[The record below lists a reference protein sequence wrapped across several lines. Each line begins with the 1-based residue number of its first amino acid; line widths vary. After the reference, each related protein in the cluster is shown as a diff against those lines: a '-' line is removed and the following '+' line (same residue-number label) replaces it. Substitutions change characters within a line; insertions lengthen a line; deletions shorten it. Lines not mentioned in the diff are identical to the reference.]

1 MSNPTPPSR
10 LKVTNLQKSFDD
22 LVILRNITFELFR
35 GGSFV
40 IIGGS
45 GSGKSVLLKCISGL
59 YQFDSG
65 EIELDGNIL
74 ATKATGKRP
83 YSCKKLGYIFQ
94 NAALFDSLTVLENT
108 MFGVKNILK
117 LSKRD
122 SEDLAFEKLS
132 LVGINRKTG
141 DLYPSEISTGLR
153 KAVALARTLAMGS
166 DIILFDEP
174 TTGLDPIM
182 SKKINDL
189 IIKCIQTES
198 LTAVTITHDME
209 SAKRLG
215 DKIAMLY
222 AGELIWTGKPSEI
235 KNTDNAIVQQFT
247 NGHIDG
253 PISLMDFPIS
263 EK

>member
-1 MSNPTPPSR
+1 MSH
-10 LKVTNLQKSFDD
+10 
-22 LVILRNITFELFR
+22 
-35 GGSFV
+35 
-40 IIGGS
+40 
-45 GSGKSVLLKCISGL
+45 
-59 YQFDSG
+59 
-65 EIELDGNIL
+65 
-74 ATKATGKRP
+74 
-83 YSCKKLGYIFQ
+83 
-94 NAALFDSLTVLENT
+94 
-108 MFGVKNILK
+108 ILK

>member
-1 MSNPTPPSR
+1 MSSLPTPPR
-10 LKVTNLQKSFDD
+10 LKVTNLQKSFKD
-22 LVILRNITFELFR
+22 LAILRNITFELFR

-65 EIELDGNIL
+65 EIELDGEVRSPK
-74 ATKATGKRP
+74 TSKKRP
-83 YSCKKLGYIFQ
+83 NSFKKLGYIFQ
-94 NAALFDSLTVLENT
+94 NAALFDSLTVLENI
-108 MFGVKNILK
+108 MFGAKNVLK
-117 LSKRD
+117 LSKKD
-122 SEDLAFEKLS
+122 IEDLAFEKLS

-141 DLYPSEISTGLR
+141 DLYPSDISSGLR

-189 IIKCIQTES
+189 IIKCVQTEG

-222 AGELIWTGKPSEI
+222 AGELIWSGKPADI

-247 NGHIDG
+247 NGYIDG
-253 PISLMDFPIS
+253 PISLMDLPIV
-263 EK
+263 K

>member
-1 MSNPTPPSR
+1 
-10 LKVTNLQKSFDD
+10 
-22 LVILRNITFELFR
+22 
-35 GGSFV
+35 V

-59 YQFDSG
+59 HQFDSG
-65 EIELDGNIL
+65 EIQLDGEVL
-74 ATKATGKRP
+74 STKVNGKKP
-83 YSCKKLGYIFQ
+83 HSLKKLGYIFQ
-94 NAALFDSLTVLENT
+94 NAALFDSFTVLENI
-108 MFGVKNILK
+108 MFGIKNVLK
-117 LSKRD
+117 LSKKD

-141 DLYPSEISTGLR
+141 DLYPGDISTGLR

>member
-1 MSNPTPPSR
+1 
-10 LKVTNLQKSFDD
+10 
-22 LVILRNITFELFR
+22 
-35 GGSFV
+35 
-40 IIGGS
+40 
-45 GSGKSVLLKCISGL
+45 
-59 YQFDSG
+59 
-65 EIELDGNIL
+65 
-74 ATKATGKRP
+74 
-83 YSCKKLGYIFQ
+83 
-94 NAALFDSLTVLENT
+94 
-108 MFGVKNILK
+108 
-117 LSKRD
+117 
-122 SEDLAFEKLS
+122 LAFEKLS

-141 DLYPSEISTGLR
+141 DLYPSDISTGLR